1 MAVGTQAT
9 SLNGWF
15 GGRCALLMFLCNKGP
30 SNDFFLDD
38 FCRSLLPLSVLPE
51 PLEKVRQLSPFA
63 CFLIAPL
70 YTKSGMV
77 STCERCGPQLQVHSS
92 PLHHQVF
99 LHALRV
105 AVVRRR
111 FRVLGPG
118 SVVVAQSLRGRHRL
132 RQVFAQQV
140 IACFQAIRD
149 SSPSRQAARDGG
161 QPALPNGVPTFL
173 PPRIPA
179 KKLFR

>member
-70 YTKSGMV
+70 YTQSGMV
-77 STCERCGPQLQVHSS
+77 S
-92 PLHHQVF
+92 
-99 LHALRV
+99 
-105 AVVRRR
+105 
-111 FRVLGPG
+111 
-118 SVVVAQSLRGRHRL
+118 
-132 RQVFAQQV
+132 VFAIGV
-140 IACFQAIRD
+140 CYNACRDRMCSIRKANFLCL
-149 SSPSRQAARDGG
+149 PKKRD
-161 QPALPNGVPTFL
+161 LPLWRKHKPNLVKRSMTS
-173 PPRIPA
+173 I
-179 KKLFR
+179 